1 MDNDLLEILKSDIS
15 VEQIKYLIKSKCL
28 NKKEENVCKDMLKQ
42 YAMFGK
48 HNLLNI
54 MKQEKIDCDGYL
66 ESQVYQQSELLDKMD
81 GLIQLRRQQENQQ
94 IIDSALEETSQSK
107 FKEKTIDLIF
117 KRYSN
122 EIVAKED
129 YSFRDLENPEDLL
142 TNIELSS
149 SIEYIDNLI
158 GGIEAGL
165 ITSIV
170 GTNEEYKTMYALNIA
185 YKAIRDNKNVLFISL
200 GNSTLNLYK
209 RFLCRH
215 SCEQKF
221 DKPISIE
228 ELSTK
233 YDRNV
238 YANVY
243 NDFENNLLNNLIL
256 YDNKEFEVSSH
267 YNLQRLIVLAQ
278 KEFLERSEHGIDLI
292 IIDDFTNMKLDSGC
306 KTITNLT
313 TIVNEYYNYLRSQA
327 KGLLG
332 SEIQVPIIITSCCT
346 ENSIL
351 LLQNGYDYVLNFVNE
366 EMRKLS
372 DNIISIYG
380 DKYLKKGN
388 KVKIKVLKSMTNTME
403 ESKTINADYNHW
415 HIKYTNS
422 NIDEETSKDEF
433 IAYLEKDNKRL
444 LESNERLNN
453 ILMDMGSSKKIDF
466 DESIFND
473 LPPLELVDN
482 NTSTLGELT
491 PSTDLE
497 L

>member
-15 VEQIKYLIKSKCL
+15 AEQIKYLIKSKCL
-28 NKKEENVCKDMLKQ
+28 NKKEENVCKNMLKQ

-48 HNLLNI
+48 PNLLNI
-54 MKQEKIDCDGYL
+54 MKQENIDCSEYL
-66 ESQVYQQSELLDKMD
+66 DAQVYQQYELLNKIDE
-81 GLIQLRRQQENQQ
+81 LIQLRRLQENQQ
-94 IIDSALEETSQSK
+94 IINSALEETSQSK

-122 EIVAKED
+122 EIVTKED
-129 YSFRDLENPEDLL
+129 YSFRNLEYPEDLL
-142 TNIELSS
+142 PNIELSS

-200 GNSTLNLYK
+200 GNSTLNIYK

-215 SCEQKF
+215 SCEKKF
-221 DKPISIE
+221 DKAISIE

-238 YANVY
+238 YTNVY

-332 SEIQVPIIITSCCT
+332 SETQVPIIITSCCI

-415 HIKYTNS
+415 YIKYTNS
-422 NIDEETSKDEF
+422 NIDEETTKDEF
-433 IAYLEKDNKRL
+433 IAFLEKDNKRL
-444 LESNERLNN
+444 LESNERFNN

-466 DESIFND
+466 DESIFDD
-473 LPPLELVDN
+473 LPPLELADN

-491 PSTDLE
+491 PSIDLE